1 MVQASVSEAS
11 LAGDFARP
19 HFISSETTQS
29 VLAWPEVIQILLLFL
44 LTFVPYRLYNTH
56 SVMGG
61 VSEYARVFNACTSA
75 MMLVVIATFVLPEFI
90 VSRMWVMCSW
100 ALSLPHL

>member
-44 LTFVPYRLYNTH
+44 LTFAVILGLLLY
-56 SVMGG
+56 
-61 VSEYARVFNACTSA
+61 VF
-75 MMLVVIATFVLPEFI
+75 
-90 VSRMWVMCSW
+90 SRMRIFEAVK
-100 ALSLPHL
+100 LGETV